1 MSILD
6 RYRVAQKLL
15 ISFGM
20 ILLVVIGLSVFAINR
35 LAAINHSSTDINEN
49 WLPGLDAARE
59 VDGLLGKQRATV
71 FRHILTTDPKQMA
84 EVEKVLGDQ
93 HREFTAAK
101 DRYAKLLAT
110 PEERANFDAWVKV
123 MADYDA
129 MNAKVLD
136 FSRRNENDAARDVV
150 LSNLQLYADAQG
162 RATKAVEINIRGAK
176 QASDAGDA
184 LYAWSRTV
192 LLVAVAVVVG
202 LLIMFGLLLRQSI
215 ADPIIAMTAA
225 MNRLAD
231 KDLSVEIP
239 AQGRADEVGR
249 MASAMQTFKEN
260 LIRTEQLEAE
270 QKAAQERNMARGRAI
285 EDLTRDFDAA
295 VSRMLGEVSTA
306 SHSME
311 QAAQGMS
318 ATAQQTSR
326 QAVLV
331 AAATEEASSSVQTV
345 AAAAEELSSSIHE
358 IGRQVTQ
365 SSQVARLAAEEAS
378 STNRTVNGLAESSAK
393 IGDVVNLINDI
404 ASQTNLLALN
414 ATIEAA
420 RAGDAGKGFAVV
432 AGEVKNLANQTGRA
446 TEEISQQI
454 AAVQEAT
461 RQAVDAIGG
470 IVRRIE
476 EINQISAA
484 IASAVEEQSAATAE
498 IARNVQQA
506 ASGTQEVSA
515 NIGGVTQAAEE
526 TGEVATTVLTSVQAV
541 NRQAEGL
548 RGVVADFLGNVRSA

>member
-1 MSILD
+1 MLD
-6 RYRVAQKLL
+6 RFNVAQKLL
-15 ISFGM
+15 IAFGAV
-20 ILLVVIGLSVFAINR
+20 LLVVVGLSAFAINR
-35 LAAINHSSTDINEN
+35 MAAMNLAALDIAEN
-49 WLPGLDAARE
+49 WLPGLGAARE
-59 VDGLLGKQRATV
+59 VDSLLAKQRATT
-71 FRHILTTDPKQMA
+71 FRHILTTDDKQMV
-84 EVEKVLGDQ
+84 EVERILEGQIRDFQ
-93 HREFTAAK
+93 TAK
-101 DRYAKLLAT
+101 EHYARLLAT
-110 PEERANFDAWVKV
+110 PEERANYEAWVKV

-129 MNAKVLD
+129 MVAKVLVL
-136 FSRRNENDAARDVV
+136 SRQNQNDAARDLV
-150 LSNLQLYADAQG
+150 LSNLKLYTDSQMHAA
-162 RATKAVEINIRGAK
+162 KAVQINEDGAK
-176 QASDAGDA
+176 QATRTAEA
-184 LYAWSRTV
+184 LYSWSRTV
-192 LLVAVAVVVG
+192 LIGTVAVVLALVVA
-202 LLIMFGLLLRQSI
+202 FGLMLRSSI
-215 ADPIIAMTAA
+215 ATPVIAMTAA

-231 KDLSVEIP
+231 KDMSVVIP
-239 AQGRADEVGR
+239 AQGRTDEVGR
-249 MASAMQTFKEN
+249 MAAAMQTFKEN
-260 LIRTEQLEAE
+260 MIRSDQLEAE
-270 QKAAQERNMARGRAI
+270 QRAAQEHNLARGRTI
-285 EDLTRDFDAA
+285 ETLTGDFDNA
-295 VSRMLGEVSTA
+295 VSRMLGEVSNA

-311 QAAQGMS
+311 EAAQSMS

-326 QAVLV
+326 QTVLV

-345 AAAAEELSSSIHE
+345 AAAAEELASSIHE

-365 SSQVARLAAEEAS
+365 SSHVARMAAEEAS
-378 STNRTVNGLAESSAK
+378 KTNETVTGLAESSAK

-454 AAVQEAT
+454 SAVQEAT

-470 IVRRIE
+470 IVKRIE

-515 NIGGVTQAAEE
+515 NISGVTQAAEE
-526 TGEVATTVLTSVQAV
+526 TGAVATSVLSSVQAV
-541 NRQAEGL
+541 NRLADSL
-548 RGVVADFLGNVRSA
+548 RGVVAAFLGNVKSA